1 MIMST
6 KTNKTFLIFLIFS
19 LNQIK
24 IFSGKIPQFI
34 ARSNCIGQ
42 VGQLSFGALKRP
54 CLTHPGIL
62 QLQAHK
68 AYIKKLNFLSTPNCD
83 VFNQIIFYGFPFL
96 LSRNHCIYSIWLD
109 RLHPHSYFQLSIFH
123 HCQDDNPRQFL
134 KKIPKIIHPM
144 QTSLITYLQTM

>member
-42 VGQLSFGALKRP
+42 VGQVSFGALKRP

-68 AYIKKLNFLSTPNCD
+68 AQPYIKKLNFLSTPNCD

-96 LSRNHCIYSIWLD
+96 LSRIHYIYNIWSVW
-109 RLHPHSYFQLSIFH
+109 LHPHSYFELSIFH
-123 HCQDDNPRQFL
+123 HCQDDNPRRFL
-134 KKIPKIIHPM
+134 KKD
-144 QTSLITYLQTM
+144 QLILFIVQ